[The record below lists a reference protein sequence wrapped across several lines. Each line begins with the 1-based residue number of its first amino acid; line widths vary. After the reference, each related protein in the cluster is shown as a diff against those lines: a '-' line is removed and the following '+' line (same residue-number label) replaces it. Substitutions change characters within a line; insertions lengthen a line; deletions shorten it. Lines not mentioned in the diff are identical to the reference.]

1 MKERIRQVRK
11 QMKLTQA
18 AFAARVGV
26 TRDVVASWE
35 NGRVEPPEAVV
46 RLLCRE
52 QGISYLW
59 LKTGQEPMALPA
71 DALLVDKLERIMAGD
86 NEFVKAALR
95 ELIDLPTEAWEQLGA
110 FVDRLYAARGK
121 GTVTR
126 R

>member
-1 MKERIRQVRK
+1 
-11 QMKLTQA
+11 MKLTQA
-18 AFAARVGV
+18 AFAAHVGV

-59 LKTGQEPMALPA
+59 FKAGQEPMALPA

-86 NEFVKAALR
+86 NEFMKTALR

-110 FVDRLYAARGK
+110 FVDRLYAARVK
-121 GTVTR
+121 STAAR